1 MRPRGGRGSRKL
13 SDLLVD
19 AKIPRDLRH
28 ELPVLVAADGSI
40 LFVAGLRPSEIGRPQ
55 GGTEHWLAVRSV

>member
-1 MRPRGGRGSRKL
+1 
-13 SDLLVD
+13 
-19 AKIPRDLRH
+19 
-28 ELPVLVAADGSI
+28 VLVAADGSI

>member
-19 AKIPRDLRH
+19 AKIPSELRR
-28 ELPVLVAADGSI
+28 ELPALVAADGSI
-40 LFVAGLRPSEIGRPQ
+40 LFVAGVRPSDVGRPQ
-55 GGTEHWLAVRSV
+55 VGTQHWLAVHAV